1 LNVQIGSNKK
11 KNPDFSCKTEH
22 SEKFSKETTRT
33 YFSPFLAQV
42 ADTIPYKHNNQ
53 PQIKPR
59 RFNLGTL
66 KNKRSRSNRGH
77 NQAEADNMVWNGDRE
92 TKTKIIRKTMLI

>member
-1 LNVQIGSNKK
+1 MYRFGLIKK
-11 KNPDFSCKTEH
+11 RIRIFSCKTKH
-22 SEKFSKETTRT
+22 SEKFSKENTRT
-33 YFSPFLAQV
+33 YLSPFLAQV

-66 KNKRSRSNRGH
+66 KNKRSISNRGH
-77 NQAEADNMVWNGDRE
+77 NQAEADDMVWNEDGE